1 MSRSLAALARG
12 RIGVLA
18 LAALVF
24 PASASAA
31 PHIVVWSGGN
41 LPTSAAVGV
50 EISAS
55 GSART
60 IDPAGRERRLAV
72 SRRQLA
78 RIRAAAGRVLDKH
91 PANVSGGALDGGYV
105 SAFIQD
111 GARFDAVV
119 DAGRDSA
126 PIAELVASL
135 PRPAG
140 IRPAG
145 PSQSKPPSTA
155 PCEPGKTP
163 TEITQEVPMG
173 MADAA
178 HLVKA
183 SPKGPIAGDNVKVE
197 ARWQRFPEL
206 PVNVTVHIEIN
217 HQPGDTHPWA
227 PDVKQVLD
235 RAYHGAQATDG
246 GLLTFTFDVVDRAPG
261 APPRPC
267 FHEVVM
273 HPKADVRSNMSDF
286 GPKQLTGDWE
296 AKESWAWPHEVGHAL
311 GLKDQYVDYFVFKK
325 PGHPDIPLPENATPA
340 EIKAAIGPRFSLKD
354 GKVVSKSNPGT
365 GDDLMAAVR
374 NGRLAQAAVDL
385 LARSADLVIY
395 AVPGEILLN
404 KDVSA
409 QNLVVGAPFE
419 IRVPPNQIATRE
431 GMVSYCIDLHRNA
444 PYDNPGFGMDTLG
457 RAGDLGGP
465 ALTALQRVVDVIAA
479 RQPGPLMETPG
490 ANEAIWRV
498 TDDEPPSD
506 DDAAAWSILAAAGIT
521 DDMTFNAPHFDDPA
535 AGTPDTV
542 QLVPGGGIAP
552 APVTAPPATA
562 PPAPSVSAVT
572 VSPRRVHV
580 PRGGGPALL
589 SARVAVTG
597 GSERVSVM
605 LVRGGRVVAHGQ
617 SSAEGLAFVILR
629 PRRLRPGAYR
639 VIARGADGSQ
649 RVASLI
655 AR

>member
-18 LAALVF
+18 LATLIF
-24 PASASAA
+24 PATASAA

-41 LPTSAAVGV
+41 LPTSAAAGV
-50 EISAS
+50 EISTS

-60 IDPAGRERRLAV
+60 IDGAGTERSLAV
-72 SRRQLA
+72 SKRQLA
-78 RIRAAAGRVLDKH
+78 RIRAAAGRVLDKR
-91 PANVSGGALDGGYV
+91 PPNGRAGGLDGGYV

-119 DAGRDSA
+119 DTGRDSA
-126 PIAELVASL
+126 PIADLVDSL

-145 PSQSKPPSTA
+145 PSPSKPPTTA

-178 HLVKA
+178 RLVKT
-183 SPKGPIAGDNVKVE
+183 SPKGPIAGD
-197 ARWQRFPEL
+197 
-206 PVNVTVHIEIN
+206 
-217 HQPGDTHPWA
+217 
-227 PDVKQVLD
+227 KQVLD

-246 GLLTFTFDVVDRAPG
+246 GLLTFTFDIVDRAPG
-261 APPRPC
+261 AAPRPC
-267 FHEVVM
+267 FHEVIM

-340 EIKAAIGPRFSLKD
+340 EIKAAIGPHFSLKD
-354 GKVVSKSNPGT
+354 GTVVSKSNAGT

-385 LARSADLVIY
+385 LARSAELVIY
-395 AVPGEILLN
+395 DVPGEILLN

-419 IRVPPNQIATRE
+419 IRV
-431 GMVSYCIDLHRNA
+431 
-444 PYDNPGFGMDTLG
+444 
-457 RAGDLGGP
+457 
-465 ALTALQRVVDVIAA
+465 
-479 RQPGPLMETPG
+479 
-490 ANEAIWRV
+490 
-498 TDDEPPSD
+498 
-506 DDAAAWSILAAAGIT
+506 
-521 DDMTFNAPHFDDPA
+521 
-535 AGTPDTV
+535 
-542 QLVPGGGIAP
+542 
-552 APVTAPPATA
+552 
-562 PPAPSVSAVT
+562 
-572 VSPRRVHV
+572 
-580 PRGGGPALL
+580 
-589 SARVAVTG
+589 
-597 GSERVSVM
+597 
-605 LVRGGRVVAHGQ
+605 
-617 SSAEGLAFVILR
+617 
-629 PRRLRPGAYR
+629 
-639 VIARGADGSQ
+639 
-649 RVASLI
+649 
-655 AR
+655 